1 MDLQKDPPSNCS
13 AGPIGDDLFQWQ
25 ATIMGP
31 SDSPYAGG
39 VYFLNIHVPADY
51 PFKVLASHISLT
63 LSIRWLLARRRWH
76 VGCPSPCRGGAGHSS
91 TGRDGHEDVP
101 NFREP
106 TAACILEQ
114 AQRLLDLSS
123 PSVWLVHK
131 QLLAFVR
138 VNCSIFAALQGQPQ
152 IFLSAAML
160 LMPQARDQSGW
171 TMFGCRLDCAGN
183 SSSAKASAS
192 VRMPGSI
199 SAVIIAARGSWREC
213 LRGEQRVLQSP
224 LGQ

>member
-39 VYFLNIHVPADY
+39 VYFLNIHFPADY
-51 PFKVLASHISLT
+51 PFKVLASHLSLT
-63 LSIRWLLARRRWH
+63 LSIRWLWVRRRWH
-76 VGCPSPCRGGAGHSS
+76 VGSPSPCRGGAGHSS

-101 NFREP
+101 NSREP

-114 AQRLLDLSS
+114 AQSLLDLST
-123 PSVWLVHK
+123 PRVWLVHC

-138 VNCSIFAALQGQPQ
+138 VHCSIFAALQGQPLC
-152 IFLSAAML
+152 FGGHATHATGTGSAWV
-160 LMPQARDQSGW
+160 PDGEKH
-171 TMFGCRLDCAGN
+171 GCRLDCARN

-199 SAVIIAARGSWREC
+199 SAVLIATRGS
-213 LRGEQRVLQSP
+213 
-224 LGQ
+224 